1 MADIMTEKKNKQI
14 VKKYNRKGLGLYDHW
29 QTPPDLYEKLDKE
42 FKFDFD
48 PCPLMSTFNGLQRDW
63 GERNFVNP
71 PYQKKL
77 KEAFVKKAIAESKKG
92 KLCVCLLPVSTSSAL
107 FHDYIKPNAKEIRF
121 IRGRVRFIGINLKGE
136 RVDNWMGMT
145 DSMIVIFN
153 GL

>member
-1 MADIMTEKKNKQI
+1 
-14 VKKYNRKGLGLYDHW
+14 
-29 QTPPDLYEKLDKE
+29 
-42 FKFDFD
+42 
-48 PCPLMSTFNGLQRDW
+48 MSTFNGLQRDW